1 MTDDILVLSRQRQL
15 AELWGRTSWRSM
27 VYLTL
32 CVALG
37 AIGGLIWAGITPLA
51 TYTIGDVLVATI
63 SERGQASIVAADA
76 TFTLI
81 ACAGGLLSGIAG
93 WFVLQTRGWVVI
105 AVPPL
110 AAALAGLMTWRVGLV
125 VGSSGFAERIA
136 AAPVGDVVQIDLQLR
151 ALSALLVGP
160 FAAVTPIML
169 LAAFWP
175 EPPDGHGQAIESPS
189 D

>member
-1 MTDDILVLSRQRQL
+1 M
-15 AELWGRTSWRSM
+15 
-27 VYLTL
+27 
-32 CVALG
+32 
-37 AIGGLIWAGITPLA
+37 
-51 TYTIGDVLVATI
+51 ATI

-125 VGSSGFAERIA
+125 VGSSGFAGRIA

>member
-1 MTDDILVLSRQRQL
+1 MLRTMFHAKIHRATVTQADLHYVGSVTVDQDLLDAADIVPGQKVDI
-15 AELWGRTSWRSM
+15 ADIDN
-27 VYLTL
+27 
-32 CVALG
+32 G
-37 AIGGLIWAGITPLA
+37 ARLA

-125 VGSSGFAERIA
+125 VGSSGFAERGQQ
-136 AAPVGDVVQIDLQLR
+136 APVGGVEDHDLEVR
-151 ALSALLVGP
+151 ARDRRILVGL
-160 FAAVTPIML
+160 VL
-169 LAAFWP
+169 
-175 EPPDGHGQAIESPS
+175 PDRE
-189 D
+189 